1 MALKNEKETAVP
13 FNPARP
19 LKGEKMKTLS
29 LVFTVLAWIAAGI
42 AVWAIWPLLVKLY
55 ALAQHLH
62 NLWC

>member
-1 MALKNEKETAVP
+1 
-13 FNPARP
+13 
-19 LKGEKMKTLS
+19 MKTLS

-42 AVWAIWPLLVKLY
+42 ALWAIWPLLVKLY

>member
-1 MALKNEKETAVP
+1 MP

-29 LVFTVLAWIAAGI
+29 IVFTVIAWIAAGV
-42 AVWAIWPLLVKLY
+42 ALWAIWPLLVKFY

-62 NLWC
+62 ALWS